1 MRLANQKQMGTT
13 VASKYEVICE
23 ENRLRY
29 GTEGAKK
36 SGGLATDLYDDRM
49 HFIFEL
55 LQNSEDA
62 NGRRRIGNES
72 RKVAF
77 ALTQTSL
84 TLSHFGK
91 PFDEAD
97 VRSVCDIAESTK
109 NESSIGRFGLG

>member
-1 MRLANQKQMGTT
+1 
-13 VASKYEVICE
+13 
-23 ENRLRY
+23 
-29 GTEGAKK
+29 
-36 SGGLATDLYDDRM
+36 M

-62 NGRRRIGNES
+62 IGRRRIGNES

-77 ALTQTSL
+77 ALTPTSL

-109 NESSIGRFGLG
+109 NESSIGRFGLS